1 MRLTSTIRI
10 KVAEKLNMEEQLWVR
25 ANTVEV
31 CESVGDNN
39 TIRHLSTKR
48 QTYTMFGGTRLAIFI
63 MMKSGKS
70 LPNMVVEK

>member
-1 MRLTSTIRI
+1 
-10 KVAEKLNMEEQLWVR
+10 VEEQLWVR

-48 QTYTMFGGTRLAIFI
+48 QTYMFGGTRLFGNSYNEVGEIFT
-63 MMKSGKS
+63 KYGTRE
-70 LPNMVVEK
+70 VVIP